1 MRRRLEFLRCA
12 VVPFFLS
19 QRLFLFLELVL
30 GGGLIKFYGT
40 LIFFLIYDLPLPY
53 IVKVDLKI
61 ILRRPWFPKRIAFV
75 RINIIEDIKLIWQFM
90 NMTVQGEDHCS
101 PNLCST
107 WVSSKRWHVCHYT
120 SFMHPSGVRRATT
133 AIWTGYLVNIYKQK
147 NAILIEILLA

>member
-1 MRRRLEFLRCA
+1 MISLSKGIIIILVTFFADFVDLRYFRKRKEKRDALKLRRRLEFLRCA

-61 ILRRPWFPKRIAFV
+61 ILRRP
-75 RINIIEDIKLIWQFM
+75 
-90 NMTVQGEDHCS
+90 
-101 PNLCST
+101 
-107 WVSSKRWHVCHYT
+107 
-120 SFMHPSGVRRATT
+120 
-133 AIWTGYLVNIYKQK
+133 
-147 NAILIEILLA
+147 